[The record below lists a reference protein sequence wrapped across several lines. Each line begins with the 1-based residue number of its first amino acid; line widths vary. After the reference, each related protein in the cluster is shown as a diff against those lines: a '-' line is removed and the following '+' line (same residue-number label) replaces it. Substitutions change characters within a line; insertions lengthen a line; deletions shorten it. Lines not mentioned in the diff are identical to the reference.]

1 MKGQLTIY
9 NALLF
14 YVVFLLFV
22 AFLSGLA
29 GITILSV
36 GGNPNNIPVPTFDI
50 LNPLATIGN
59 LFGFFTGMFA
69 TNSAFALISIVFI
82 TPFLVML
89 AYALLQL
96 IRGTG

>member
-14 YVVFLLFV
+14 YMVFLLFV

-29 GITILSV
+29 GTTILTV
-36 GGNPNNIPVPTFDI
+36 GGNPYDIPVPTFDI
-50 LNPLATIGN
+50 LNPLGTIES

-69 TNSAFALISIVFI
+69 TNSGFALISIIFI